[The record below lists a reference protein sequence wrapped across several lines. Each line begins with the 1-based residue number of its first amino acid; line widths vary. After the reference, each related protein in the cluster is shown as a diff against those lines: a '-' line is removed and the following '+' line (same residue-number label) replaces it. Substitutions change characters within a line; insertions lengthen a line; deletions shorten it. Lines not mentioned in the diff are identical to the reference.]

1 VLYTAMRFRKMLM
14 LNVCVVRLHD
24 FIIMITIMNI
34 PPLHVTHVPT
44 DFYNAPAAILCSGRT
59 RNIFYDDMIYIYDD
73 DSAGSPH
80 PTGLRFII
88 AAVMTI
94 GL

>member
-1 VLYTAMRFRKMLM
+1 MRFRKMLM

-44 DFYNAPAAILCSGRT
+44 DFYDAPAAILCSGRT
-59 RNIFYDDMIYIYDD
+59 RNIFYDDMIYIYMMMTRL
-73 DSAGSPH
+73 GPPPH